1 MQSTK
6 MLHYKIMLN
15 ITLKIGVTAEYTGSD
30 GRDLFVSAR
39 ITAIGGNDTSSWVC
53 DKIC

>member
-15 ITLKIGVTAEYTGSD
+15 IKLKIGVTAEYTGSD
-30 GRDLFVSAR
+30 GGDFFVSAR
-39 ITAIGGNDTSSWVC
+39 ITAIGGNATSSWIC
-53 DKIC
+53 DKVC